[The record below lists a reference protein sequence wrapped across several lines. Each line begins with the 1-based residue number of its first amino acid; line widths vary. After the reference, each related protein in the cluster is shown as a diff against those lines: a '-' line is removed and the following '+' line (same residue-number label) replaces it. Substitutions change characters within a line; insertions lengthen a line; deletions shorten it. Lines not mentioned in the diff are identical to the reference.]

1 MSEFIVPVRVYYE
14 DVDVA
19 GIVYYA
25 NYLRYLERGR
35 SEWIRDI
42 GIDQSYLIEQ
52 EFAFV
57 VTEVNIKYL
66 KPARF
71 NDMLEVV
78 TEVESTGRARMLF
91 RQIVR
96 NKEQKDLIYVQAD
109 VSAAGINTRT
119 LKPKALPK
127 QLVKEIICER

>member
-78 TEVESTGRARMLF
+78 TEVEATGRARMLF
-91 RQIVR
+91 KQIVR

>member
-1 MSEFIVPVRVYYE
+1 MSEFILPVRVYYE

-91 RQIVR
+91 KQTVR
-96 NKEQKDLIYVQAD
+96 NKEQKELIYVQAD

>member
-35 SEWIRDI
+35 SEWIRDV

-78 TEVESTGRARMLF
+78 TEVEATGRARMLF

>member
-42 GIDQSYLIEQ
+42 GIDQSYLIEK
-52 EFAFV
+52 EFDNVF
-57 VTEVNIKYL
+57 Y
-66 KPARF
+66 
-71 NDMLEVV
+71 
-78 TEVESTGRARMLF
+78 
-91 RQIVR
+91 
-96 NKEQKDLIYVQAD
+96 
-109 VSAAGINTRT
+109 
-119 LKPKALPK
+119 
-127 QLVKEIICER
+127 

>member
-1 MSEFIVPVRVYYE
+1 MNEFIVPVRVYYE

-78 TEVESTGRARMLF
+78 TEVEATGRARMLF
-91 RQIVR
+91 KQIVR

-109 VSAAGINTRT
+109 VSAAGINPRT